1 MPRWLLLD
9 YGQVLCTA
17 PPEDEWEELR
27 QAAGYADADQFY
39 DAYWEHRV
47 AYDRGDMTA
56 AEYWD
61 QVAPGGDLERLR
73 RLDVDIW
80 LHQYEPSV
88 AAATAAA
95 SRGWHLAVFSNA
107 PVDVAAG
114 IDALSWLRPVERRFY
129 SCRIGRVKPELEA
142 YEHVLSEL
150 RAAPH
155 EVVFFDDRPVNVDAA
170 AELGIEAYVFTDA
183 AQIESI

>member
-1 MPRWLLLD
+1 MARWLLLD

-17 PPEDEWEELR
+17 PPQDEWEQLR
-27 QAAGYADADQFY
+27 RAAGHDDADRFY

-56 AEYWD
+56 GEYWD
-61 QVAPGGDLERLR
+61 LVAPGGDLDRLR

-80 LHQYEPSV
+80 LHRSEPAV

-95 SRGWHLAVFSNA
+95 ARGWRLALFSNA

-114 IDALSWLRPVERRFY
+114 IDALSWLQPVERRFY
-129 SCRIGRVKPELEA
+129 SCRLRRVKPEPEA

-150 RAAPH
+150 EAAPH
-155 EVVFFDDRPVNVDAA
+155 EVVFFDDRPVNVEAA
-170 AELGIEAYVFTDA
+170 AELGIRAFVFTDP
-183 AQIESI
+183 AQIDSI